1 MADRFTNPVPQYL
14 SNIGLLLPGGKLF
27 FFESGTS
34 TGKDTFN
41 DPDGDTANT
50 NPLIIDGA
58 GRVPNCFYDG
68 AAKVRL
74 TDAND
79 VLIWERDPV
88 LAGGGGFS
96 FADYNSVTT
105 YSQGDIVMFNDRLYQ
120 SKTSQNQNNQP
131 DTSLTQWEEIEF
143 NRVYNSTT
151 TYILNDIV
159 TDAGFNYRSLNASNT
174 NNTPAA
180 SPTFWEL
187 AGTNATGNTIINV
200 GNAEASGDA
209 VNLAMATA
217 ASLYF

>member
-1 MADRFTNPVPQYL
+1 MADRFDNPVPQYL
-14 SNIGLLLPGGKLF
+14 SNIGKLIPGGKLF

-34 TGKDTFN
+34 TEKDTFN

-68 AAKVRL
+68 AAKVRF
-74 TDAND
+74 TDEND

-88 LAGGGGFS
+88 VSGGGGTSFS
-96 FADYNSVTT
+96 AYSSVTT
-105 YSQGDIVMFNDRLYQ
+105 YDEGDIVTFNDRFYQ
-120 SKTSQNQNNQP
+120 SKTSLNQNNQP
-131 DTSLTQWEEIEF
+131 DTSLTEWEEIQF

-151 TYILNDIV
+151 TYVLNDIV
-159 TDAGFNYRSLNASNT
+159 TDLGFNYRSLNASHAG
-174 NNTPAA
+174 NTPAS

-200 GNAEASGDA
+200 GNATASGDA
-209 VNLAMATA
+209 VNLAMAQAT
-217 ASLYF
+217 SLSF